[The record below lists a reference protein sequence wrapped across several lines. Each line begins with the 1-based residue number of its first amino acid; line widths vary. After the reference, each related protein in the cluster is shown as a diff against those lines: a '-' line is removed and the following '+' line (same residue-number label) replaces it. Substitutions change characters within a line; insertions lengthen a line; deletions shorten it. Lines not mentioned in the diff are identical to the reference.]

1 MLKKIL
7 SQRVQTVDELSTELL
22 GRSKTKASSDASVS
36 DKKGDFKR
44 GNKRFSG
51 IVKATK
57 KQFKNNETQKEE
69 LKVSDGLDVWI
80 KSFQDSDAPHFDE
93 NDPDEIR
100 DMAIAAFLAAKK
112 K

>member
-1 MLKKIL
+1 
-7 SQRVQTVDELSTELL
+7 
-22 GRSKTKASSDASVS
+22 
-36 DKKGDFKR
+36 
-44 GNKRFSG
+44 
-51 IVKATK
+51 
-57 KQFKNNETQKEE
+57 
-69 LKVSDGLDVWI
+69 LDVWI